1 MLLLLSFNVSAIF
14 LSNLNERVN
23 DIKVCGFVFVVVFL
37 EFQTHKINNYC
48 LDIYSLKTKKWC
60 STTKNVQNAFF
71 FAFFLGKLLR
81 ESKIVVPLHR
91 FWKNNSFRGV
101 AQSG

>member
-1 MLLLLSFNVSAIF
+1 M
-14 LSNLNERVN
+14 E
-23 DIKVCGFVFVVVFL
+23 
-37 EFQTHKINNYC
+37 
-48 LDIYSLKTKKWC
+48 
-60 STTKNVQNAFF
+60 KNVQNAFF
-71 FAFFLGKLLR
+71 FAFFSGKLLR

>member
-1 MLLLLSFNVSAIF
+1 M
-14 LSNLNERVN
+14 N
-23 DIKVCGFVFVVVFL
+23 DIKVCGLIIPVL
-37 EFQTHKINNYC
+37 YLGFQTYKINNYC
-48 LDIYSLKTKKWC
+48 LYICSPKPKKWR
-60 STTKNVQNAFF
+60 SMEKNVQNAFF